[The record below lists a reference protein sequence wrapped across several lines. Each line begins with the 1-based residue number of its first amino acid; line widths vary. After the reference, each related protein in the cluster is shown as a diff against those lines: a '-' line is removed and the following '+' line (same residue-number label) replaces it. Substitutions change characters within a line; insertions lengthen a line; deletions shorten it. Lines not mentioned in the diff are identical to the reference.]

1 MPNKN
6 KDSDLD
12 VIAKMEAAYVVFSK
26 EMAKLEKRADALV
39 KKTLKQVDDKK
50 IKQTL
55 AKIKKLSK

>member
-1 MPNKN
+1 
-6 KDSDLD
+6 
-12 VIAKMEAAYVVFSK
+12 
-26 EMAKLEKRADALV
+26 MAKLEKRADALV